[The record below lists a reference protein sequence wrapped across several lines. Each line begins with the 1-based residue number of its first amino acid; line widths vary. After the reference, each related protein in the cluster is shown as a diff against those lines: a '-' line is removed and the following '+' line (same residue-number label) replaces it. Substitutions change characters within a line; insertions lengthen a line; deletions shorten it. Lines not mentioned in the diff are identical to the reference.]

1 MIVSFRDFELEPRYD
16 GTQWTKV
23 NIFEAALTDAEDTTT
38 PWNTAIDTQDL
49 EPTSDPSDPQPINI
63 TTNNATLDAGVGWYK
78 LQLQDNAGNRVDY
91 QPIFNQAATEIL
103 ASLDDINAH
112 LDGEVIEATADNS
125 NLVQIS
131 VARIVRGYL
140 AAVVDAPTLM
150 SWNSPDATPDTVRE
164 IAAMLIAAQVY
175 FNLAARQS
183 IDIAPDN
190 FAQLLYNRAMA
201 LLQGIIE
208 GTVGIGDGSGGQ
220 VTTMDLTSD
229 DYFPIDDTD
238 RAFTV
243 GMIL

>member
-1 MIVSFRDFELEPRYD
+1 MVVSFRRFELEPRYD
-16 GTQWTKV
+16 GTQWSKV
-23 NIFEAALTDAEDTTT
+23 NISEAALTDAEDTTT
-38 PWNTAIDTQDL
+38 AWNAIDSQDL
-49 EPTSDPSDPQPINI
+49 QPTTDPSDPQPINI
-63 TTNNATLDAGVGWYK
+63 TTTKATLDAGVGWYK
-78 LQLQDNAGNRVDY
+78 LQLEDDAGNTVDY
-91 QPIFNQAATEIL
+91 QPIFNLAATEIL

-112 LDGEVIEATADNS
+112 LDGEVIEATPDNS

-131 VARIVRGYL
+131 VGRVVRGYL
-140 AAVVDAPTLM
+140 AAVVDVPTLM
-150 SWNSPDATPDTVRE
+150 SWQTPETTPDTVRE

-183 IDIAPDN
+183 FILDDKN
-190 FAQLLYNRAMA
+190 FAQRLYDAAMA

-208 GTVGIGDGSGGQ
+208 GTIAIGDGSGN
-220 VTTMDLTSD
+220 VATMDLTTD